1 VETQKQNKVIVR
13 MLGGSR
19 AYGLENPES
28 DYDYRGVFLNT
39 DLNYILGLDKYE
51 HQEFIEGE
59 DTKLKE
65 LRHFLNMLKVSNTE
79 AMEIMFADTFLEADP
94 LFLELQSHRY
104 SLLDTDRAF
113 KCLKGYMQGE
123 RRLAFGER
131 TGRLGSKR
139 KTELEKHQFSRKNVV
154 QLLRLAWCGGML
166 FQEGIFPVNVKKYDE
181 KLSVFLL
188 DIKNNPENYTKEQLQ
203 ALVDNAEEKLNQA
216 YDTRKFNY
224 TFDMDLANKFVL
236 KSYYPLLSE
245 FLIVS

>member
-65 LRHFLNMLKVSNTE
+65 LRHFLNMLRTSNTE
-79 AMEIMFADTFLEADP
+79 AMELLFADEYLEADP
-94 LFLELQSHRY
+94 LFLELQAQRY
-104 SLLDTDRAF
+104 SLLDTERAF
-113 KCLKGYMQGE
+113 LCLKGYMQGE
-123 RRLAFGER
+123 IRLANGER
-131 TGRLGSKR
+131 TGKLGGKR
-139 KTELEKHQFSRKNVV
+139 KEAIDKYGFSPKNFV
-154 QLLRLAWCGGML
+154 QILRLSWAGTVL
-166 FQEGIFPVNVKKYDE
+166 FREGKFPVKVSDYDKKFSD
-181 KLSVFLL
+181 FLL
-188 DIKNNPENYTKEQLQ
+188 DIKNNPQNYKKDYLNFIAQKAE
-203 ALVDNAEEKLNQA
+203 VDLAAAFEE
-216 YDTRKFNY
+216 RKFNY
-224 TFDMDLANKFVL
+224 TFDIDLANRFVL
-236 KSYYPLLSE
+236 KAYYPLLSE